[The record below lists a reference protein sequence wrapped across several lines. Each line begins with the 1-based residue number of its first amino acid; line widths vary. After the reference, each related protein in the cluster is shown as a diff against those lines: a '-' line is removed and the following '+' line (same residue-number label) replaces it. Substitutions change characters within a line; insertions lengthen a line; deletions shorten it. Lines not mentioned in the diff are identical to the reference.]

1 MPTFRHGKSTAVLF
15 NGTDMSP
22 YLNEATTTQE
32 IETAET
38 TTFAATDKTYIVGLA
53 DGTISTS
60 GLFDST
66 ANASDAVLN
75 GMIQQEDNTF
85 TVLPEGNT
93 LGNRAIIANGELT
106 SYEISSPVADVI
118 AISAEIQADGGLL
131 HGVALAAGVTTS
143 SASAATT
150 AVNNGSAT
158 YSGGLYNLHVT
169 SNNRDG
175 AATIKVQHSSDDV
188 TYADLVTFTNVSAS
202 ATVGE
207 SITSTGTVNQYLR
220 TLSTLAGASGSVT
233 YHVAA
238 ARR

>member
-1 MPTFRHGKSTAVLF
+1 MPTFRHGKRTAVLL

-22 YLNEATTTQE
+22 FLNEATTTTE

-38 TTFAATDKTYIVGLA
+38 TTFGDTDKTYIVGLA

-66 ANASDAVLN
+66 AGASDAVLR
-75 GMIQQEDNTF
+75 GLIAQEDNTF

-93 LGNRAIIANGELT
+93 AGTRSILANGQLT

-118 AISAEIQADGGLL
+118 SISAEVQADGGLL
-131 HGVALAAGVTTS
+131 NGVALTGLESTG
-143 SASAATT
+143 SASATT
-150 AVNNGSAT
+150 SEINNSAST
-158 YSGGLYNLHVT
+158 SNGGLFNLHVT
-169 SNNRDG
+169 SNTHDG
-175 AATIKVQHSSDDV
+175 SATIKVQHSSDNV
-188 TYADLVTFTNVSAS
+188 TYADLVTFTSVSAS
-202 ATVGE
+202 TTGGE
-207 SITSTGTVNQYLR
+207 SITSTGAVNQYLR

-233 YHVAA
+233 YHVSA